1 MGQFKRVKIAVF
13 FNKKDKTD
21 TGEQQ
26 HDAAGEKNIGNL
38 FFLSIYYP
46 KRERKVGFHLT
57 ICCCSVPFLLMDCFQ
72 LAKAH
77 RKTDVSFSFLFLFFF
92 FSFLFELPV
101 GVFRHV
107 ESLIFISKVRIY
119 RQRGQQQRASGWM
132 DGGLELRE

>member
-72 LAKAH
+72 LGQGAPKNGC
-77 RKTDVSFSFLFLFFF
+77 FFF

-119 RQRGQQQRASGWM
+119 RQRGQQQRASRWM